1 MKRMFLIF
9 ALISALLTI
18 NVSALGEDTA
28 QIDVSEIISSD
39 LLGDLNLDDSVD
51 TVDITIM
58 KKYFL
63 EVAQDEALTQE
74 VLLDVNGDNTVT
86 LKDIVRLK
94 YAVADAN

>member
-18 NVSALGEDTA
+18 NVSAFGEDTA
-28 QIDVSEIISSD
+28 QIDVSEIVSSD